1 MVVSVSTSRA
11 PCESQEP
18 LVFKC
23 EARQL
28 RQRLLFAAVHPNNIT
43 WANV

>member
-1 MVVSVSTSRA
+1 VYQPAARLVNRA
-11 PCESQEP
+11 RARP

-23 EARQL
+23 EAWQL
-28 RQRLLFAAVHPNNIT
+28 RQRLLFAAVHSNNIT